1 MESYIKTLQD
11 SKLNDIK
18 TITTLITNTIK
29 TKALY
34 LEGGWS
40 LVRSELKE
48 NEHFNP
54 NFVINVGGIC
64 AKLRELGYKNTIS
77 VQNNMSEIERY
88 VNKTLGVK
96 AIEYR
101 IDRKHHFF
109 SIILG

>member
-1 MESYIKTLQD
+1 MIYLFNIIK
-11 SKLNDIK
+11 
-18 TITTLITNTIK
+18 LITRNG
-29 TKALY
+29 ALSKILHY
-34 LEGGWS
+34 FQVDAS
-40 LVRSELKE
+40 
-48 NEHFNP
+48 
-54 NFVINVGGIC
+54 INVGGIC